1 MKAIEQNI
9 EKEIAQAVMEEQP
22 MQPPAPKRKKR
33 LTESTAAKVIAF
45 LLMLVMT
52 AVTAGGVLGAV
63 FLYSTDVYV
72 TSETAFKQELFSNI
86 AWGDG
91 QTLLNFLI
99 WNSEEQVYQMNTEA
113 ADSYCAERNISYVM
127 VQDKTGREL
136 WYTGLAEYDSPWQFR
151 FSYDWANPERPSA
164 GVVENAYTVRITVP
178 LSSVFVY
185 DDDYALANR
194 LAELAYALRYWI
206 YAIIAAA
213 ALLVTVCFIFL
224 LCAAGHHPYVDG
236 VRPGWG
242 TRIPLDL
249 LTAAVALGL
258 FLGIQLVVEA
268 NFGGIGVVLAVVL
281 GPAALAC
288 SAVAAGRSFGPWAAA
303 SGAQRMGWRDC
314 FTTSPWW
321 ARPCWCSWASVSWRA
336 LGSCSACSP
345 GAGAC
350 WRSCGSLRSSCC
362 SWRCWLWPSC
372 AGSCCWAAGLW
383 PPGT

>member
-52 AVTAGGVLGAV
+52 AVTAGGVLGAG

-151 FSYDWANPERPSA
+151 FSYD
-164 GVVENAYTVRITVP
+164 
-178 LSSVFVY
+178 
-185 DDDYALANR
+185 
-194 LAELAYALRYWI
+194 
-206 YAIIAAA
+206 
-213 ALLVTVCFIFL
+213 
-224 LCAAGHHPYVDG
+224 
-236 VRPGWG
+236 
-242 TRIPLDL
+242 
-249 LTAAVALGL
+249 
-258 FLGIQLVVEA
+258 
-268 NFGGIGVVLAVVL
+268 
-281 GPAALAC
+281 
-288 SAVAAGRSFGPWAAA
+288 
-303 SGAQRMGWRDC
+303 
-314 FTTSPWW
+314 
-321 ARPCWCSWASVSWRA
+321 
-336 LGSCSACSP
+336 
-345 GAGAC
+345 
-350 WRSCGSLRSSCC
+350 
-362 SWRCWLWPSC
+362 
-372 AGSCCWAAGLW
+372 
-383 PPGT
+383 

>member
-281 GPAALAC
+281 GPAALAG
-288 SAVAAGRSFGPWAAA
+288 VFT
-303 SGAQRMGWRDC
+303 GWC
-314 FTTSPWW
+314 MSL
-321 ARPCWCSWASVSWRA
+321 A
-336 LGSCSACSP
+336 L
-345 GAGAC
+345 
-350 WRSCGSLRSSCC
+350 RL
-362 SWRCWLWPSC
+362 
-372 AGSCCWAAGLW
+372 
-383 PPGT
+383 

>member
-127 VQDKTGREL
+127 VPAGSSGTRGLQNMIVRGSSDFPMTGQIRNGPAPAL
-136 WYTGLAEYDSPWQFR
+136 LRTLIPCGLQCRCPLCLFMTTTTPWPTGWRNWPT
-151 FSYDWANPERPSA
+151 PSA
-164 GVVENAYTVRITVP
+164 TGSTP
-178 LSSVFVY
+178 SS
-185 DDDYALANR
+185 L
-194 LAELAYALRYWI
+194 LR
-206 YAIIAAA
+206 
-213 ALLVTVCFIFL
+213 
-224 LCAAGHHPYVDG
+224 
-236 VRPGWG
+236 
-242 TRIPLDL
+242 
-249 LTAAVALGL
+249 
-258 FLGIQLVVEA
+258 
-268 NFGGIGVVLAVVL
+268 
-281 GPAALAC
+281 
-288 SAVAAGRSFGPWAAA
+288 
-303 SGAQRMGWRDC
+303 
-314 FTTSPWW
+314 
-321 ARPCWCSWASVSWRA
+321 
-336 LGSCSACSP
+336 
-345 GAGAC
+345 
-350 WRSCGSLRSSCC
+350 
-362 SWRCWLWPSC
+362 RCW
-372 AGSCCWAAGLW
+372 
-383 PPGT
+383 